1 MLEMAAAAGAIDL
14 YYGDES
20 GCCQWTP
27 VSYSYYFEGE
37 QKRQEQTRKRGK
49 RLSILGL
56 WQPQVTFAYSL
67 VLGSLKSEDY
77 IAMLNQQAEA
87 AAAVVLA
94 ETGRIRVIVQDNG
107 SIHTSKVTRQQW
119 STWEAQGLYLFFLP
133 AYCSEM
139 NPIEVEW
146 GHLKRDELVGQ
157 MFESE
162 VEMAY
167 HVVAGLESRGELMG
181 HTTEYVDIRNVKPA

>member
-87 AAAVVLA
+87 AAVVLA

-107 SIHTSKVTRQQW
+107 SIHTGKVTRQQW

>member
-77 IAMLNQQAEA
+77 IAMLNQQAE

-181 HTTEYVDIRNVKPA
+181 HTTEHVDIRNVKPA

>member
-14 YYGDES
+14 YYADES

-77 IAMLNQQAEA
+77 IAMLNQQAE

>member
-14 YYGDES
+14 YYADES

-87 AAAVVLA
+87 AAVVLA

-107 SIHTSKVTRQQW
+107 SIHTSKVTCQQW